1 MSAINEILKLAHE
14 GLERCDEPQF
24 SILNKIIALASKE
37 AEAKSEAPASL
48 VERLTKFCD
57 NIKKDSEIIMDWEI
71 MNIVNDYRPVP
82 DRTAEL
88 VRELEA
94 LMEAN
99 IIVDGKTIEVQE
111 LDKKD
116 IKKVLVKFKEGK

>member
-71 MNIVNDYRPVP
+71 MNIVNDYRPIP

-88 VRELEA
+88 VREL
-94 LMEAN
+94 AN
-99 IIVDGKTIEVQE
+99 LVHNTEVSNDIIETWQIREI
-111 LDKKD
+111 LR
-116 IKKVLVKFKEGK
+116 KFKEGK